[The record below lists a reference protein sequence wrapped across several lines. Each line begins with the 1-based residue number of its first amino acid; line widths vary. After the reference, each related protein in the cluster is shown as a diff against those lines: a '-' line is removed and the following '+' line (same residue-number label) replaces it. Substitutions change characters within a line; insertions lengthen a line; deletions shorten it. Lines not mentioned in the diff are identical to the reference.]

1 MGCEWAWNLVREAGS
16 PSVFSFFSTNQIAL
30 GVNGRVMNIAVKKIF
45 FSYRR
50 EEDFLFLS
58 CLYVAAAGMGRFP
71 WVQIENVMT
80 GRPGPACGWRRV
92 YDQTPGD

>member
-1 MGCEWAWNLVREAGS
+1 MKLDLPER
-16 PSVFSFFSTNQIAL
+16 FFFSTNQIAL
-30 GVNGRVMNIAVKKIF
+30 GVNGRVMDIAVKKIF

-71 WVQIENVMT
+71 RVQVKIERISR
-80 GRPGPACGWRRV
+80 RPGSVIPKLGM
-92 YDQTPGD
+92 